1 VGYYCSSGVRTACPA
16 GTWTSSINITSSS
29 QCTSCPTGY
38 SSLPSSTSANQ
49 CSSCSTGYY
58 MLNGVCSQCPGAY
71 STVTISNI
79 ITTTCAPIPVSYSYS
94 TIPTNDTSL
103 LTDNIIGSYVP
114 SGGSVPSQ
122 WVTWQNQSP
131 TITFRFPGIVTINK
145 VSIHFQG
152 DRVNS
157 ICLPSSV
164 VIGGIT
170 YIVPDTATN
179 GWKDFVGTWSSNVLV
194 IKLVN
199 RSTGSKIY
207 VSDIKFAEPASITS
221 SSWPSLLTGQQL
233 QGTYAIVQSG
243 SSPNVEKQLG
253 NITVITITII
263 IINIIRHQSKW
274 LL

>member
-1 VGYYCSSGVRTACPA
+1 MSNYA
-16 GTWTSSINITSSS
+16 
-29 QCTSCPTGY
+29 CTSCPTE
-38 SSLPSSTSANQ
+38 STTLTAGATTISQ
-49 CSSCSTGYY
+49 CSCSIGYY
-58 MLNGVCSQCPGAY
+58 MLNSVCTSCPGAY

-79 ITTTCAPIPVSYSYS
+79 ITTTCAPIPLSYSYS
-94 TIPTNDTSL
+94 IIPTNDTSL
-103 LTDNIIGSYVP
+103 SKLTDNTIGSYVT

-145 VSIHFQG
+145 VSFHFQG

-170 YIVPDTATN
+170 YIVSDTTTN
-179 GWKDFVGTWSSNVLV
+179 GWKDFVGTWSSNVLE
-194 IKLVN
+194 IKLIN

-207 VSDIKFAEPASITS
+207 VSDIKFAEPVSVTS

-233 QGTYAIVQSG
+233 QGTYQIVTSG

-253 NITVITITII
+253 NITVITITFII
-263 IINIIRHQSKW
+263 TNIIRHQSKW